1 MTTDIAMA
9 VGCFNIQV
17 EPKSAQRN
25 CIIYRT
31 WFNYRSYPP
40 LLLASLPPPPKEMD
54 HSTSQESKGIWVAFG
69 FELLGTDS
77 LIIIHTDTSCF
88 SRRYIKL
95 PWWVAAKGKRKN
107 IEKGSD
113 SDQTGLGPG
122 AAWGVHT
129 VKGCSSLS
137 YFQLHVSPRDAS
149 QSTGTIQEL
158 FNEDIFS
165 KQIYSLELFSEIFHH
180 QQIFTYY
187 VMVLHIMPCK

>member
-17 EPKSAQRN
+17 EPKSSQRN

-137 YFQLHVSPRDAS
+137 YFQLCGTCCVTCASLRNNAPSFMSHHVMLAS
-149 QSTGTIQEL
+149 QLAQFRNFSMR
-158 FNEDIFS
+158 IFS
-165 KQIYSLELFSEIFHH
+165 QNRFIH
-180 QQIFTYY
+180 
-187 VMVLHIMPCK
+187 